1 MEMNWCGFTLAAS
14 DYSTIAVLVP
24 VAIGVTIL
32 TIVLA
37 HVIGPRRHGPIKD
50 DTYESGMEPVTSARR
65 RFNVRFYL
73 VAVMYLVFG
82 VEVVFLYPWAVMF
95 PRLREGLTA
104 AQSASE
110 SASSSELAAWATA
123 LSEAGYGPGFVF
135 IAIMIFFLLLL
146 VGFVYEWR
154 KGVFQWD

>member
-1 MEMNWCGFTLAAS
+1 MEMNWCGFALAAS

-24 VAIGVTIL
+24 VAMGVTLL

-50 DTYESGMEPVTSARR
+50 DTYECGMVPVISARR
-65 RFNVRFYL
+65 RMNVRFYL

-82 VEVVFLYPWAVMF
+82 VEVMFLYPWAVMF
-95 PRLREGLTA
+95 PKLREGLTA
-104 AQSASE
+104 AQSVDKSV
-110 SASSSELAAWATA
+110 ASSGLAEWATT

-135 IAIMIFFLLLL
+135 IAIMIFFFLLL